1 MLDRHD
7 LYRVGTG
14 GMSVFEPEN
23 VQIFLND
30 CESCIYGLCRTIIQ
44 FATF

>member
-14 GMSVFEPEN
+14 GMTVFEPEN
-23 VQIFLND
+23 VPNFLTTV
-30 CESCIYGLCRTIIQ
+30 SRVFTVFVGL
-44 FATF
+44 